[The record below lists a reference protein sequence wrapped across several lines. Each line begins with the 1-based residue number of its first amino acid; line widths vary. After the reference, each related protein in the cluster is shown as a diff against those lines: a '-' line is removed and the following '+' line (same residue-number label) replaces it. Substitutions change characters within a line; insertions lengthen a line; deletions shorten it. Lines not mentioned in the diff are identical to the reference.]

1 MILAWTTLSLAIFSF
16 FLAIYFIKRSSS
28 NKQVKKHMESWFV
41 NEKKK
46 ERSSFI
52 VGIGDKYDQSEL
64 AEELSKKLVQAHIPL
79 KASEYAGICIMLFF
93 LLWFVNHFILSLVFP
108 LDASI
113 SYFIVWLGSKFL
125 LKSRQNKRSENFNK
139 QLPNIC
145 RMMSNSVKAG
155 LTIPQGIEMIAQEVK
170 APAGPEFKKIDQQL
184 SLGDDFEEVM
194 MRLRDRFDSKDLH
207 IFVSTLLIQRKVGGN
222 LAEVLSLMAQTLE
235 ERARVSKE
243 IDTVTAEAKFISYI
257 LPVMPIMMAMMMNL
271 FIPGFLNPLFTP
283 FGLIL
288 LAVFLGMQFIAFLLI
303 KKITRIRV

>member
-1 MILAWTTLSLAIFSF
+1 MILAWAALSFSF
-16 FLAIYFIKRSSS
+16 FSFLLAIYFIKRSSDS
-28 NKQVKKHMESWFV
+28 KQVKKHVGAWFESD
-41 NEKKK
+41 KKK

-52 VGIGDKYDQSEL
+52 LGIGDKYDNSEL
-64 AEELSKKLVQAHIPL
+64 AEDLKRKLVQAHIQL
-79 KASEYAGICIMLFF
+79 KPSEYAGISILLFF
-93 LLWFVNHFILSLVFP
+93 FIWFVNHFILSLVFP
-108 LDASI
+108 LDASL
-113 SYFIVWLGSKFL
+113 SYFLVWLGSKFL
-125 LKSRQNKRSENFNK
+125 LKSRQNKRSESFNK

-145 RMMSNSVKAG
+145 RLMSNSVKAG
-155 LTIPQGIEMIAQEVK
+155 LTIPQGIEMIGQEVK
-170 APAGPEFKKIDQQL
+170 APAGPEFKRINHQL

-194 MRLRDRFDSKDLH
+194 SELRERFDSKDLN

-235 ERARVSKE
+235 ERSRVSKE
-243 IDTVTAEAKFISYI
+243 IDTVTAEAKFIAYI

-288 LAVFLGMQFIAFLLI
+288 LAIFLGMQFIAFLLI